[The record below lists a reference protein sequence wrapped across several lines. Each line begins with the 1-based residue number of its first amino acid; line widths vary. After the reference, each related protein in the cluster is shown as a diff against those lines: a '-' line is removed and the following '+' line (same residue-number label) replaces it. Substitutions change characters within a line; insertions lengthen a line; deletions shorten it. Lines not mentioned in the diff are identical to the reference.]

1 MHKHH
6 IVFRS
11 QGGLDTE
18 ANLIELTYDAHEG
31 TNSPHQS
38 RDTDLQL
45 KKNLQEYYYERFYK
59 DEYTIPEIAAILKK
73 SESYIEKHF
82 RKVKNH
88 AGVYRKE
95 DIIRKL
101 MGGKIYG

>member
-11 QGGLDTE
+11 QGGLDTDD
-18 ANLIELTYDAHEG
+18 NLIKLTFDGHEG
-31 TNSPHQS
+31 NNGPHQS
-38 RDTDLQL
+38 REVDIKL
-45 KKNLQEYYYERFYK
+45 KKDLQEYYYRRFSK
-59 DEYTIPEIAAILKK
+59 EEYSITEIASILRK

-82 RKVKNH
+82 RKVKNL
-88 AGVYRKE
+88 AGIYQRE

-101 MGGKIYG
+101 MGGKLY